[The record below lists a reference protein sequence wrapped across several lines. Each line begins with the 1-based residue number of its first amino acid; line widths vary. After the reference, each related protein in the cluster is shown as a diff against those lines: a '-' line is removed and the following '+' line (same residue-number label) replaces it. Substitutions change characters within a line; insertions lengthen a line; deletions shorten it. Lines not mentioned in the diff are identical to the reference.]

1 MASSFV
7 LTQHDE
13 DVLNQIE
20 MYATRKA
27 SLEPTKTILGVFDEI
42 VEETVRKTQ
51 IGKIKIQQ
59 ALMDR
64 CNTRNT
70 FSVWSFLIK
79 DVTKETLNVLATK
92 LKLFLS
98 VQRKCDDT

>member
-7 LTQHDE
+7 LTKQDE

-20 MYATRKA
+20 MYATHKA
-27 SLEPTKTILGVFDEI
+27 ALEPTKTILGVFDEI

-51 IGKIKIQQ
+51 NGKNKIQQ
-59 ALMDR
+59 ALMDS

-92 LKLFLS
+92 LKRF
-98 VQRKCDDT
+98 